1 MRSVYEMTSAVSGL
15 LDNFNIIHT
24 VHREITYYG
33 LVVRYL
39 YNGMTFLKYIP
50 YERLNNGLYMYD
62 IMCIVNGCGKGG
74 LIYGM

>member
-1 MRSVYEMTSAVSGL
+1 MRSVYEMTSTVSSL
-15 LDNFNIIHT
+15 LNKFSIIHT
-24 VHREITYYG
+24 VDRGKPYCG

-50 YERLNNGLYMYD
+50 YDRLRNGLYMYD

-74 LIYGM
+74 LLYGM

>member
-15 LDNFNIIHT
+15 LDTFNIIHT
-24 VHREITYYG
+24 VDRDITYYG
-33 LVVRYL
+33 IVVRYL

-62 IMCIVNGCGKGG
+62 IMCIINSCNKGG
-74 LIYGM
+74 RFYV